1 MTKFFNFKETNSTEW
16 LIILIYGN
24 YMKYLLI
31 IAFNFFFI
39 SVVIAETHILFLGDS
54 LSEGQGVDEAQSFP
68 RLVERN
74 LRAKKIAV
82 KIINGGVSGAT
93 TASGESRLK
102 WHLKAPIDI
111 VVLELGAN
119 DGLRGLKISDTENNL
134 RKIIKI
140 AKDRKVKVFLLGL
153 LMPPNY
159 GKKYTSDFEM
169 MYKHISEVEKI
180 PFMPFFLKDIAG
192 KTEYNQAD
200 GVHPNALGH
209 EAIATSVTNFLEKN
223 L

>member
-1 MTKFFNFKETNSTEW
+1 
-16 LIILIYGN
+16 
-24 YMKYLLI
+24 MKYLLI

-169 MYKHISEVEKI
+169 MYKHISEIEKI

-192 KTEYNQAD
+192 KTEYNQPD